1 MGALFQIKTTYFRN
15 PILNAPQFSFSSR
28 QGLDFYSRC
37 RIISNNVIVEEFN
50 SLLLNTLQ
58 LCSEI

>member
-15 PILNAPQFSFSSR
+15 PILNTSKFSFSPR
-28 QGLDFYSRC
+28 QGLDFCSRC

-50 SLLLNTLQ
+50 SLSLITLQ

>member
-15 PILNAPQFSFSSR
+15 PILNAPQFSFSPR

-50 SLLLNTLQ
+50 SLLLNTL
-58 LCSEI
+58 